1 MHSPPAPP
9 TQRKTIMARASTRA
23 VISSKLGEPL
33 VQDTTARQVSGLAP
47 YGASRIDRCRDTAL
61 FVKPL
66 LPRAYLGITVPGFP
80 NLFVMAA
87 ASASG

>member
-1 MHSPPAPP
+1 
-9 TQRKTIMARASTRA
+9 
-23 VISSKLGEPL
+23 
-33 VQDTTARQVSGLAP
+33 
-47 YGASRIDRCRDTAL
+47 L

-66 LPRAYLGITVPGFP
+66 LPRAYLGITVPDFP